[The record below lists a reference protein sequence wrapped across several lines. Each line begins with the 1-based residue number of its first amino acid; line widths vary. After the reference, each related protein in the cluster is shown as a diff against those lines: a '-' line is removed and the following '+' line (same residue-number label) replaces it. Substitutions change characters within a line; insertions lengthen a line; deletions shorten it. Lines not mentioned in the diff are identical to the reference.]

1 MDRYMDAERLQ
12 QLLDEA
18 EEKIFQQQ
26 EEEDAIEKKDIPG
39 YEGRYAITR
48 DGRVWSYRSG
58 FFLSLSDNGKGYLY
72 ARLSD
77 HSKTIN
83 KRVNRL
89 VAEAFVEKP
98 EGWEPNWDVAH
109 EDDNRANN
117 NWTNL
122 KWKTRKENMDT
133 DHFREHAKKR
143 GKCPVLCVE
152 TDTVYPS
159 QAAAAR
165 DLGVC
170 QRSISSVINGDLLTT
185 GGYHFKRVKEE
196 AGQN

>member
-1 MDRYMDAERLQ
+1 MNKFEMAQKLQ
-12 QLLDEA
+12 SLLDQAELDREA
-18 EEKIFQQQ
+18 KK
-26 EEEDAIEKKDIPG
+26 DMKDIPG

-48 DGRVWSYRSG
+48 DGRVWSYRNG
-58 FFLSLSDNGKGYLY
+58 FFLCLNDNGRGYLY

-77 HSKTIN
+77 HSKTKN
-83 KRVNRL
+83 KRINRL

-109 EDDNRANN
+109 EDDDKTNN
-117 NWTNL
+117 NDWNL

-133 DHFREHAKKR
+133 DHFRANSKKR

-152 TDTVYPS
+152 TGVVYPS

-165 DLGVC
+165 DLGLC
-170 QRSISSVINGDLLTT
+170 ARSISSVIYGHLNTT
-185 GGYHFKRVKEE
+185 GGYHFKRVKPEE
-196 AGQN
+196 NKEN